1 MDAPPGHCDPDGV
14 KSLLQISK
22 LKKSYG
28 ARTLFEDATASFG
41 ERQKIG
47 VVGRNG
53 AGKSTLFRILLEQEE
68 ADSGEVIRSRDLR
81 LGYVEQHAP
90 FEPGETVLDF
100 LQRYTGREG
109 WECGKVAGQFALK
122 GAILDSAVD
131 QLAGGFQMRV
141 KLAAMLL
148 GEPNLLLLDE
158 PTNYLDLNTLLL
170 LERFLEE
177 FNGAYLVISHDREFL
192 KRTCQHTLE
201 VENGD
206 VFLYP
211 GALEEYFAF
220 KTEQEEL
227 KIHLNRNTD
236 ARRKELQTFV
246 ERFRAKASK
255 AAQAKSKAKQLEKLQ
270 TIEIGKSLR
279 GVVIN
284 LPPAGGRSKVSLRVE
299 DLAIG
304 YRSNSKSAGEAAGK
318 DSAGSAQAD
327 IMVADD
333 IQFTLERGARVAVLG
348 ANGQGKSTLLKTLAG
363 RLDLL
368 KGSVRWTEGL
378 QLGFYAQHVYEAG
391 VLDPGLDVYSALER
405 AASPNTSRQTILN
418 MAGSFLFSGDDVD
431 KRIGTLSGGERARVC
446 LAGILLGGC
455 QVLLLDEPTN
465 HLDFDTVE
473 ALGEALR
480 TWDGTVLFVSHDRTF
495 VKLAATQILE
505 ASDGAVRFYPGDYD
519 EYVYSLSQRLDE
531 ESEAISGGKARTG
544 GGGQK
549 KSVSGGAPSAA
560 ANGENSTAPNLH
572 MQRKAW
578 QVDLKRLRKELKDLE
593 KTIHAFEQERDAFT
607 AAFASGEDYSREK
620 SDRLNAVTGELEAGE
635 IRWLELE
642 AEADAL
648 ETQIQT
654 SVSD

>member
-1 MDAPPGHCDPDGV
+1 M

-90 FEPGETVLDF
+90 FEPDESVLDF
-100 LQRYTGREG
+100 LKRYTGREG
-109 WECGKVAGQFALK
+109 WECGKVAGRFALK
-122 GAILDSAVD
+122 GAYLEAPVS
-131 QLAGGFQMRV
+131 QLAGGYQMRV

-170 LERFLEE
+170 LEQFLSD

-192 KRTCQHTLE
+192 KRTCDHTLE

-211 GALEEYFAF
+211 GDLEEYFAF

-227 KIHLNRNTD
+227 KIQLNRNTE

-255 AAQAKSKAKQLEKLQ
+255 AAQARSKAKQLEKLE
-270 TIEIGKSLR
+270 TIEIGKQLR
-279 GVVIN
+279 SVVIN
-284 LPPAGGRSKVSLRVE
+284 LPPAGGRSKVALRVE
-299 DLAIG
+299 DLTIG
-304 YRSNSKSAGEAAGK
+304 YAGGQLSDE
-318 DSAGSAQAD
+318 S
-327 IMVADD
+327 ITVASD
-333 IQFTLERGARVAVLG
+333 IQFVVERGARVAVLG

-363 RLDLL
+363 KLRPL
-368 KGSVRWTEGL
+368 GGEFRWTESL

-391 VLDPGLDVYSALER
+391 VLDPSIDVFTALEQ
-405 AASPNTSRQTILN
+405 AASPGTSRQAILN
-418 MAGSFLFSGDDVD
+418 MAGSFLFSGNDVD

-473 ALGEALR
+473 ALGTALR
-480 TWDGTVLFVSHDRTF
+480 GWDGTVLFVSHDRTF

-505 ASDGAVRFYPGDYD
+505 ASEGSVRFYAGAYD
-519 EYVYSLSQRLDE
+519 EYVYSLSQRLNA
-531 ESEAISGGKARTG
+531 ESREAPELKPRLESRPADA
-544 GGGQK
+544 
-549 KSVSGGAPSAA
+549 APV
-560 ANGENSTAPNLH
+560 NSH
-572 MQRKAW
+572 QQRKSW
-578 QVDLKRLRKELKDLE
+578 QSELKALRKELTTLE
-593 KTIHAFEQERDAFT
+593 RTIHALERERDDLT
-607 AAFASGEDYSREK
+607 AAFASGVDYSREK
-620 SDRLNAVTGELEAGE
+620 SERLEVVTRELEAAE
-635 IRWLELE
+635 ARWLELE
-642 AEADAL
+642 AAADAL
-648 ETQIQT
+648 EDRIQA
-654 SVSD
+654 VVAN

>member
-1 MDAPPGHCDPDGV
+1 M

-53 AGKSTLFRILLEQEE
+53 AGKSTLFRILLDQEE

-90 FEPGETVLDF
+90 FEPGESVIDF

-109 WECGKVAGQFALK
+109 WECGKVAGRFALK
-122 GAILDSAVD
+122 GPLLETAVD

-170 LERFLEE
+170 LERFLED

-211 GALEEYFAF
+211 GDLEEYFAF

-227 KIHLNRNTD
+227 KIQLNRNTE

-279 GVVIN
+279 GVNIN
-284 LPPAGGRSKVSLRVE
+284 LPPAGGRSKVALRVE
-299 DLAIG
+299 NLTIG
-304 YRSNSKSAGEAAGK
+304 YPGATK
-318 DSAGSAQAD
+318 DAEPAIVARD
-327 IMVADD
+327 ID
-333 IQFTLERGARVAVLG
+333 FTIERGARVAVLG
-348 ANGQGKSTLLKTLAG
+348 ANGQGKSTLLKTLTDRLAPLAG
-363 RLDLL
+363 
-368 KGSVRWTEGL
+368 GVRWTDGL

-391 VLDPGLDVYSALER
+391 VLDPDQDVYAALER
-405 AASPNTSRQTILN
+405 A
-418 MAGSFLFSGDDVD
+418 
-431 KRIGTLSGGERARVC
+431 
-446 LAGILLGGC
+446 
-455 QVLLLDEPTN
+455 
-465 HLDFDTVE
+465 
-473 ALGEALR
+473 
-480 TWDGTVLFVSHDRTF
+480 
-495 VKLAATQILE
+495 
-505 ASDGAVRFYPGDYD
+505 
-519 EYVYSLSQRLDE
+519 
-531 ESEAISGGKARTG
+531 
-544 GGGQK
+544 
-549 KSVSGGAPSAA
+549 
-560 ANGENSTAPNLH
+560 
-572 MQRKAW
+572 
-578 QVDLKRLRKELKDLE
+578 
-593 KTIHAFEQERDAFT
+593 
-607 AAFASGEDYSREK
+607 
-620 SDRLNAVTGELEAGE
+620 
-635 IRWLELE
+635 
-642 AEADAL
+642 
-648 ETQIQT
+648 
-654 SVSD
+654 

>member
-1 MDAPPGHCDPDGV
+1 MDAAPVLCDPDGV

-53 AGKSTLFRILLEQEE
+53 AGKSTLFRIILGQEE

-90 FEPGETVLDF
+90 FEPGESVLDF
-100 LQRYTGREG
+100 LQRYTEREG
-109 WECGKVAGQFALK
+109 WECGKVAGRFGLK
-122 GAILDSAVD
+122 GALLESAVD

-141 KLAAMLL
+141 KLTAMLL

-170 LERFLEE
+170 LERFLED

-211 GALEEYFAF
+211 GALEEYFDF
-220 KTEQEEL
+220 KAEQEEL
-227 KIHLNRNTD
+227 KLQLNRNTE
-236 ARRKELQTFV
+236 ARRKELQSFV

-270 TIEIGKSLR
+270 TIEIGKQLR
-279 GVVIN
+279 GVQIN
-284 LPPAGGRSKVSLRVE
+284 LPEAGGRSKVALRVE
-299 DLAIG
+299 NLAIG
-304 YRSNSKSAGEAAGK
+304 YRGESARNNGGGSK
-318 DSAGSAQAD
+318 DSENTVT
-327 IMVADD
+327 VATNID
-333 IQFTLERGARVAVLG
+333 FTIERGARVAVLG
-348 ANGQGKSTLLKTLAG
+348 ANGQGKSTLLKTLTD
-363 RLDLL
+363 RLEPL
-368 KGSVRWTEGL
+368 GGTVRWTDGL

-391 VLDPGLDVYSALER
+391 VLDPAIDIYTALER

-418 MAGSFLFSGDDVD
+418 MAGSFLFSGDDVE
-431 KRIGTLSGGERARVC
+431 KRIGSLSGGERARVC

-473 ALGEALR
+473 ALGQALQD
-480 TWDGTVLFVSHDRTF
+480 WDGTVLFVSHDRTF

-505 ASDGAVRFYPGDYD
+505 ASDGAVRFYPGAYD
-519 EYVYSLSQRLDE
+519 EYVYSLAQRLDD
-531 ESEAISGGKARTG
+531 ESDVAAATGSAGPARTNG
-544 GGGQK
+544 GDGAGDSNQQK
-549 KSVSGGAPSAA
+549 
-560 ANGENSTAPNLH
+560 PNLH
-572 MQRKAW
+572 LQRKAW
-578 QVDLKRLRKELKDLE
+578 QADLKRLRKELTGLE
-593 KTIHAFEQERDAFT
+593 KEMQALERERDLLT
-607 AAFASGEDYSREK
+607 TAFAAGEDYSREK
-620 SDRLNAVTGELEAGE
+620 SDRLNEITAEIEAGE
-635 IRWLELE
+635 SRWLELE
-642 AEADAL
+642 GAADEL
-648 ETQIQT
+648 ESQIQAAAAG
-654 SVSD
+654 